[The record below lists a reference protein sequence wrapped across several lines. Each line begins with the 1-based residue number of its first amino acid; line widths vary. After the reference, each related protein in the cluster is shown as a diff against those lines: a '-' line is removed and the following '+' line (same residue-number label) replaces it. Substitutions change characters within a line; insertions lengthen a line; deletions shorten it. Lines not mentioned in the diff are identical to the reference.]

1 MKLRIYLIFF
11 FWVVR
16 ESDFLP
22 FSTLGGA
29 TRSTS
34 LSRELVHHA
43 SSSVHSVREWFN
55 RESLSIAGKW
65 PVANYWKKRLLR
77 EEKQNSSD
85 SLLCISV
92 DFLFFE
98 TGPLL
103 NSLSSL
109 AANTGMNN
117 SSLLLLFQSDHLSFR
132 NRENPPLMIFVQI
145 RIKHTF
151 FTSIRNVIELKKL

>member
-1 MKLRIYLIFF
+1 MRLRFSPFILSGNDSIEKAYPSLANDP
-11 FWVVR
+11 WQTT
-16 ESDFLP
+16 EKSDFFERKRKL
-22 FSTLGGA
+22 
-29 TRSTS
+29 
-34 LSRELVHHA
+34 H
-43 SSSVHSVREWFN
+43 SSYS
-55 RESLSIAGKW
+55 
-65 PVANYWKKRLLR
+65 YT
-77 EEKQNSSD
+77 
-85 SLLCISV
+85 LLCISV